1 MEQALGGYLSMLALG
16 IGVGLPVAIV
26 GCGIGQGLAGGKA
39 LEGIARQ
46 PEAAGRIQTAM
57 IIALA
62 LIESLAIYALLV
74 ALIVLFVIG
83 IPKGTEVMDLLK
95 QAAAAK

>member
-1 MEQALGGYLSMLALG
+1 MGPALGGYLSMLALAAG
-16 IGVGLPVAIV
+16 LGVPIAVL

-46 PEAAGRIQTAM
+46 PEAAGRIQMAM

-74 ALIVLFVIG
+74 SLIILFVIG
-83 IPKGTEVMDLLK
+83 IPKGSEVMSLLNS
-95 QAAAAK
+95 QAGK

>member
-1 MEQALGGYLSMLALG
+1 MNGLATYLAVLALG
-16 IGVGLPVAIV
+16 AGLGVPIAVL

-46 PEAAGRIQTAM
+46 PEASGRIQTAM

-62 LIESLAIYALLV
+62 LIESLAIYALLMS
-74 ALIVLFVIG
+74 LILVFQIG
-83 IPKGTEVMDLLK
+83 LPKGEAVLAIIQQSAGK
-95 QAAAAK
+95 